1 MDYVRPGHS
10 ECGVE
15 KYQNYL
21 FHDIKRVWDIIL
33 YSSLFLAAA
42 ALGMAYISC
51 MIQDIV
57 CSPAITAILPMVVF
71 SVYNLNRKTDEAED
85 ALNHASRFKIT
96 NSYSRPLFYLAI
108 AAYLAALCIAAA
120 HNAFALFV
128 TSIPLVSG
136 FFYSSPI
143 LPRSLGYSRLK
154 EIPVGKNLVVSLAW
168 GSAFSLVPVAI
179 SGLGPNSSTF
189 IAFFLIFC
197 WTFIASTLPDIRDR
211 NGDAATGIVTIP
223 VLMGVSRTRAFLTLF
238 NAFSGITII
247 ALAKGILA
255 SRVVG
260 IIILSLLYSEGCI
273 ITIHTTGKDDL
284 LCDVISD
291 GQFLTIGLAG
301 FFVNPG
307 CVYQILP
314 FCF

>member
-1 MDYVRPGHS
+1 MDYTRSGHG
-10 ECGVE
+10 EFGVE
-15 KYQNYL
+15 KYLNYL
-21 FHDIKRVWDIIL
+21 FHDAKRVWDFFL
-33 YSSLFLAAA
+33 YSSLFLAVA

-57 CSPAITAILPMVVF
+57 FSPAIAAILAMVVF

-96 NSYSRPLFYLAI
+96 NSYSRPLLYLAI
-108 AAYLAALCIAAA
+108 AAYMAALCLSAA
-120 HNAFALFV
+120 HNATALAV
-128 TSIPLVSG
+128 TTIPLICGVL
-136 FFYSSPI
+136 YSSPI

-154 EIPVGKNLVVSLAW
+154 EIPVVKNLVVSLAW
-168 GSAFSLVPVAI
+168 GSAFALVPLSI

-197 WTFIASTLPDIRDR
+197 WTFIASTLPDIRDK

-223 VLMGVSRTRAFLTLF
+223 VLMGVSRTRTFLTIF
-238 NAFSGITII
+238 NAFSGIVII
-247 ALAKGILA
+247 SLAKGILA

-260 IIILSLLYSEGCI
+260 LIILSLLYSEGCI
-273 ITIHTTGKDDL
+273 LIIHTTGNDDL

-291 GQFLTIGLAG
+291 GQFLAIGLAG
-301 FFVNPG
+301 LFF
-307 CVYQILP
+307 
-314 FCF
+314 